1 MSDID
6 TESEREM
13 LEAIDELKAI
23 QPTSIDHVREIV
35 TNHSMN
41 TFYWGNKSNK
51 VLVDVL
57 TANVICT
64 VYDNVRDDLKERLLT
79 DLVTSRDSFI
89 RLTNLCWK
97 AIK

>member
-23 QPTSIDHVREIV
+23 QPTNIDHVREIV

-64 VYDNVRDDLKERLLT
+64 IYDNVRDDLKERLLT

-97 AIK
+97 VIK